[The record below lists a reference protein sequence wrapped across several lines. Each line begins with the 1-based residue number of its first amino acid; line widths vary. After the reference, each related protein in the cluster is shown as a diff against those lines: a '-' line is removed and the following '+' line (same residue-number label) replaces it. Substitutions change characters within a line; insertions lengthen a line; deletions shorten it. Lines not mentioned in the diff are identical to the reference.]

1 MMKAMTVLFLGLTL
15 QASCFGQAVEVGAAD
30 ALPYVDQNAK
40 QRWGKYVDDKPN
52 KAYAIAE
59 NGAWSWVANR
69 ATEDEAS
76 VGAIAK
82 CEAFTFPCFLYAV
95 NGTVVWEKEHTA
107 GATGKRVKE
116 RLKSSVLDGEF
127 AKERETSVFVR
138 PTESIGPN
146 YHSMTPPSIPGGKTY
161 STKELRDLMVGDT
174 EPVLIDVLQG
184 GERASI
190 PGALLIPGAGMQET
204 ALLEER
210 FAEILTASVPDKST
224 PVVFFCLSYECWLSY
239 NAALRAIRLGYKSVI
254 WYRGGI
260 EAWKAAKLPVMRAKP
275 IATL

>member
-1 MMKAMTVLFLGLTL
+1 MKAITMLLLGLTL
-15 QASCFGQAVEVGAAD
+15 QGLGYAQVVDIGTAD
-30 ALPYVDQNAK
+30 SMPYVDQNAK
-40 QRWGKYVDDKPN
+40 QRWAKYVDGKSN

-59 NGAWSWVANR
+59 TGAWAWVEKK

-76 VGAIAK
+76 VAAIAK
-82 CEAFTFPCFLYAV
+82 CETFAFPCFAYAV

-107 GATGKRVKE
+107 GAVAKRIKE
-116 RLKSSVLDGEF
+116 RLKSAVLEGEF
-127 AKERETSVFVR
+127 GKEKETSVFVG
-138 PTESIGPN
+138 PTESIGRSF
-146 YHSMTPPSIPGGKTY
+146 HSMTPPTIPGGKTY
-161 STKELRDLMVGDT
+161 STKELRDLMVGDV

-190 PGALLIPGAGMQET
+190 PGALLMPGAGLQET

-210 FAEILTASVPDKST
+210 FPPILAASVPDKST

-239 NAALRAIRLGYKSVI
+239 NAALRAIRLGYKNVI

-260 EAWKAAKLPVMRAKP
+260 DAWKAAKLPVLRAKP
-275 IATL
+275 VATL